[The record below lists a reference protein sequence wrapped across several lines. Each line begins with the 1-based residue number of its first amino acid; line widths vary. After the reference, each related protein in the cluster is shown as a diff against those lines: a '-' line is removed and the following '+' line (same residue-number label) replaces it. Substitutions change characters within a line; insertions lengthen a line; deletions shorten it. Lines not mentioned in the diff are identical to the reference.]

1 MRNRPARRNLLSFK
15 TKALKTVLSFLGLSL
30 LAGCVVG
37 PDYERPRLTVP
48 AQWGSGKSQK
58 PAKPPELSKWWRQL
72 HDPLLDRLITE
83 AVAGNLDVA
92 VAKAKIREARA
103 TYRQQ
108 QGALLPSVEGSASAT
123 RTRSA
128 VSVAGSEPS
137 AYSQYQPGF
146 DTSWEL
152 DLFGGNR
159 RALEAARHG
168 AEATEED
175 LRDTLVTL
183 VGDVA
188 SYYVQAREY
197 QTLLAL
203 ARRSAESQGQTA
215 RLTREQFR
223 AGEATGV
230 DDAKANAQALST
242 AADIPTYQ
250 ISRDQAVHRLSVLLG
265 QPPATLEARLKGGGP
280 VPLPKEPVATGIPS
294 DILLNRPDVRSAER
308 NLAQSTAKIGQAEAK
323 RYPSISLTG
332 SIASSALSPSDLGK
346 KSTVGWSIGPTL
358 VVPIFQGGQLRASV
372 DVAKAQRDQNY
383 VAYQA
388 AVLNAMEEVENAI
401 VSLSHTRTRYAKLV
415 SATASYRRATDLSR
429 TLNEAGAADSF
440 DVLDAERSLYAAEE
454 AMIRSRADIAAYF
467 IALNKALGGGWDGGI
482 DVSKPAVVDVNTRPH
497 LAHSEP
503 QGDG

>member
-1 MRNRPARRNLLSFK
+1 MRNRPARRILLSFRN
-15 TKALKTVLSFLGLSL
+15 KALKTVLGFLGLL
-30 LAGCVVG
+30 LIAGCVVG
-37 PDYERPRLTVP
+37 PDYERPQLAVP
-48 AQWGSGKSQK
+48 VQWGSGKPQK
-58 PAKPPELSKWWRQL
+58 PAKQPDLSRWWRQL
-72 HDPLLDRLITE
+72 DDQLLDSLIAE
-83 AVAGNLDVA
+83 AVGGNLDVA

-108 QGALLPSVEGSASAT
+108 QGALLPAVEGAASAT
-123 RTRSA
+123 RTRSGA
-128 VSVAGSEPS
+128 SVVGSEPS
-137 AYSQYQPGF
+137 VYSQYQAGF
-146 DTSWEL
+146 DASWEL

-168 AEATEED
+168 AEAAEED

-197 QTLLAL
+197 QALLAL
-203 ARRSAESQGQTA
+203 ARRSSESQVQTA

-250 ISRDQAVHRLSVLLG
+250 ISYAQAVHRLSVLLG
-265 QPPATLEARLKGGGP
+265 QPPTTLEARLNGGGP
-280 VPLPKEPVATGIPS
+280 VPLPKEPVATGIPA
-294 DILLNRPDVRSAER
+294 DVLLNRPDVRSAER
-308 NLAQSTAKIGQAEAK
+308 NLAQSTAKIGQAEAN

-346 KSTVGWSIGPTL
+346 KSTLGWSIGPTL
-358 VVPIFQGGQLRASV
+358 VVPIFQGGQLRAAV
-372 DVAKAQRDQNY
+372 DVARAQRDQSY

-388 AVLNAMEEVENAI
+388 AVLKAMEEVENAI
-401 VSLSHTRTRYAKLV
+401 VSLSQTRTRYAKLG

-429 TLNEAGAADSF
+429 TLNEAGAADFF

-467 IALNKALGGGWDGGI
+467 IVLNKALGGGWDGGI
-482 DVSKPAVVDVNTRPH
+482 DASKPAVVDVDARPR
-497 LAHSEP
+497 LAHSRP
-503 QGDG
+503 KVGG